1 MKGINISYFKKL
13 LILPEGSEDNKYK
26 SGMAGLFFIMIVSRV
41 EICWGRG
48 GTVGSKA
55 GS

>member
-1 MKGINISYFKKL
+1 MKGINISFFKKL
-13 LILPEGSEDNKYK
+13 LILPEGSEDSKYK
-26 SGMAGLFFIMIVSRV
+26 SGMVGLFFVMTVSRF

-48 GTVGSKA
+48 GAVGSKA